1 MSIKDDFYDDPPW
14 TEVVFAEK
22 EIEAIKEG
30 ARRLGYNDESADDLS
45 VIEAI
50 EHPEWAR
57 FAKWDLVP
65 VRKLLRAGWWYE
77 CAWCYH
83 KISEDGCEDCA
94 EARAEEEDV
103 EADAFMRPPLYRFD
117 DVYCSRECSTARRED
132 IAERK
137 RIEEEAKQAALVKWP
152 GIEIIRSGCGCSP
165 REGEGSRYLGYVAFK
180 FPGQK
185 YGAISWNVGDTT
197 VWCPEGDK
205 SAFEGWQRK
214 LGR

>member
-1 MSIKDDFYDDPPW
+1 MISTTIL
-14 TEVVFAEK
+14 
-22 EIEAIKEG
+22 
-30 ARRLGYNDESADDLS
+30 LGPRSFSL
-45 VIEAI
+45 
-50 EHPEWAR
+50 R
-57 FAKWDLVP
+57 
-65 VRKLLRAGWWYE
+65 RKLKLSRRE
-77 CAWCYH
+77 PDAWATTM
-83 KISEDGCEDCA
+83 KAPMISRSSKPSNILNGHA
-94 EARAEEEDV
+94 S
-103 EADAFMRPPLYRFD
+103 LSGISYRFE

-205 SAFEGWQRK
+205 SAFEGYI
-214 LGR
+214 